1 MAFELLPY
9 PAVYTV
15 GMSIN
20 RRTDWKLQQSLT
32 NSERSHSEVTLGM
45 SGRRRSDDNLT

>member
-9 PAVYTV
+9 GAVHTV

-20 RRTDWKLQQSLT
+20 RRTGWNLQQSL
-32 NSERSHSEVTLGM
+32 
-45 SGRRRSDDNLT
+45 